1 VRFAGSGEDI
11 TGWSGVKEVVNSSV
25 TTAIWSWTFAGAE
38 PHSRGPANQAVSR
51 RNAGRSSQ
59 EVLDQ
64 GFFLQEFGHRGI
76 DLVTAEIVQANIW
89 HDFAARAGGA
99 DRE

>member
-1 VRFAGSGEDI
+1 MGRYYGLERSQGSGRFVCNQCHLVLDL
-11 TGWSGVKEVVNSSV
+11 NRH
-25 TTAIWSWTFAGAE
+25 GAE
-38 PHSRGPANQAVSR
+38 LIRVARQIKRSTGECRS
-51 RNAGRSSQ
+51 SSQ

-89 HDFAARAGGA
+89 HDFAAGAGGA